1 MDRAL
6 PWLLGLAGAFAIAGA
21 VFDWDFFME
30 NRKAALW
37 VRLFGR
43 NGARVFYVILGLV
56 IIVLAIVVGVQGP
69 KPK

>member
-6 PWLLGLAGAFAIAGA
+6 PWFLGLAGAFSIAGA
-21 VFDWDFFME
+21 VFDWNFFME

-56 IIVLAIVVGVQGP
+56 IIALAIVVGVQGP